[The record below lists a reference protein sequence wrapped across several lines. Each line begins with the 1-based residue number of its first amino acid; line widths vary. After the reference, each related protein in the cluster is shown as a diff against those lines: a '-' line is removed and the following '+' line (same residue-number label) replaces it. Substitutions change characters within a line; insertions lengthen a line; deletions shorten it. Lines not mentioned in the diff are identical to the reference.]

1 MNHDYLLKFESEE
14 QANSVL
20 FTKVPTAW
28 ADAVADDE
36 PPEPTEWMDK
46 PNFDN
51 IDIIGTIYNPT
62 GEVEMVEDMEVPVMV
77 AAEGFHV
84 NVRNYSEAKAL
95 NEFSVTPN
103 NPRRIWAGE

>member
-36 PPEPTEWMDK
+36 PPVATEWMDK

-51 IDIIGTIYNPT
+51 IDIIGTIYRPT
-62 GEVEMVEDMEVPVMV
+62 GEVEMAEDMEVPVM
-77 AAEGFHV
+77 AAVDGYHV
-84 NVRNYSEAKAL
+84 NVRNYSEAPELDAYVVVPT
-95 NEFSVTPN
+95 NQYRT
-103 NPRRIWAGE
+103 WAGE